1 MLEGTKLLDAAGVAR
16 YLGIGRTTLFSMK
29 KDPAFPAPVRLYD
42 GQKKLL
48 WEPAAIDRFVAL
60 KAKKSN

>member
-1 MLEGTKLLDAAGVAR
+1 MLEGTKLLDATGVAR
-16 YLGIGRTTLFSMK
+16 YLGIGRTTLFAMK
-29 KDPAFPAPVRLYD
+29 KDPSFPAPVRLYE

>member
-1 MLEGTKLLDAAGVAR
+1 MLEGTKLLDATGVAR
-16 YLGIGRTTLFSMK
+16 YLGIGRTTLFAMK

>member
-1 MLEGTKLLDAAGVAR
+1 MLEGTKLLDATGVAR
-16 YLGIGRTTLFSMK
+16 YLGIGRTTLFAMK
-29 KDPAFPAPVRLYD
+29 KDPAFPAPVRLYE

-48 WEPAAIDRFVAL
+48 WDPASIDRFVAM